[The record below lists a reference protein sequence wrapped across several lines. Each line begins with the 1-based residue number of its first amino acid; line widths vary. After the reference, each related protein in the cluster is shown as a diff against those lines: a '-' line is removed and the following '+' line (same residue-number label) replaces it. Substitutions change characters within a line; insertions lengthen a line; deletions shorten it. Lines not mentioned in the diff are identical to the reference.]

1 MKGIEFVDETF
12 VPFSAIERF
21 YLEEEE
27 KSEYVPYKLMGF
39 IPVQELEPVK
49 TGRWLLAIRTL
60 ADRVVRIPFDTKEQ
74 AMAKKAELID
84 EMAKE
89 SFDLNIKKVTIE
101 GKKKVDENMTFAPP
115 LCEEC
120 GKFPADLPSTL
131 CPGCDAYRDH
141 LC

>member
-1 MKGIEFVDETF
+1 MKGIEFLDETF
-12 VPFSAIERF
+12 IPFSAIERF
-21 YLEEEE
+21 CLEEEE
-27 KSEYVPYKLMGF
+27 TDEYIPYKLFGF
-39 IPVQELEPVK
+39 IPVKELEPVK
-49 TGRWLLAIRTL
+49 TGRWLLAVRTL

-74 AMAKKAELID
+74 AMAKKADLIE

-101 GKKKVDENMTFAPP
+101 GTKGDNTTETFTPP

-131 CPGCDAYRDH
+131 CPGCDSYRDH